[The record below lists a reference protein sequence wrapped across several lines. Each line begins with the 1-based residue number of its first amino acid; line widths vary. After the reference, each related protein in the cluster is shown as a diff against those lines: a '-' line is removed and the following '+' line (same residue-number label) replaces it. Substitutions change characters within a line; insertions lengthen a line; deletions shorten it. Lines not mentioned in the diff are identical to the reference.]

1 MAWYEFWGAYNNT
14 GPYANVV
21 IGGSPNA
28 TGPYGAP
35 LTEAHNAGY
44 GQGIEFTDNGSYGV
58 TFRLNLVGYAVTDD
72 GQYLANSHYV
82 YWGGNYNY
90 RLVIHTSNDNQATW
104 KQIYSNFI
112 FSHPSNWN
120 LLYSSNWY
128 QVAQASQWSQF
139 FQLPRDTTHVRIE
152 LMGEEATLPHHNIF
166 SIRQIIPDFKPWAV
180 RRSNRWWSLNK
191 APNGRFL
198 IRKGG
203 AWQDRSTQSA
213 DDTGKENRGKSRIRK
228 GGKWVGQAQVG
239 E

>member
-1 MAWYEFWGAYNNT
+1 
-14 GPYANVV
+14 
-21 IGGSPNA
+21 
-28 TGPYGAP
+28 
-35 LTEAHNAGY
+35 
-44 GQGIEFTDNGSYGV
+44 
-58 TFRLNLVGYAVTDD
+58 
-72 GQYLANSHYV
+72 
-82 YWGGNYNY
+82 
-90 RLVIHTSNDNQATW
+90 
-104 KQIYSNFI
+104 
-112 FSHPSNWN
+112 
-120 LLYSSNWY
+120 
-128 QVAQASQWSQF
+128 
-139 FQLPRDTTHVRIE
+139 
-152 LMGEEATLPHHNIF
+152 MGEEATLPHHNIF